1 MATVAPYGT
10 WTSPI
15 SAQTVA
21 AQGLRLGFVA
31 LDGDDIYWLEGRP
44 HEGGR
49 NALVRRSAD
58 GTIADVTPRDHNV
71 RTRVHEYGG
80 GAYVVSNGVVYY
92 SNFADQRIYRIAR
105 FRGTDATRRGPP
117 EPITPEGKWFYADAD
132 DRRAPAAAHLCARG
146 SLERGA

>member
-1 MATVAPYGT
+1 VSTVAPFGT

-15 SAQTVA
+15 TAQTVA

-49 NALVRRSAD
+49 NALVRRAGD
-58 GTIADVTPRDHNV
+58 GRISDVVPRDHNV

-80 GAYVVSNGVVYY
+80 GAYVVASGVAYY
-92 SNFADQRIYRIAR
+92 SNFADQRIYRIEA
-105 FRGTDATRRGPP
+105 GGADAPIA
-117 EPITPEGKWFYADAD
+117 ITPEGAWFYADATLD
-132 DRRAPAAAHLCARG
+132 ARRNRLI
-146 SLERGA
+146 